1 MSTQAEL
8 EFKYSFLK
16 VRKEKDSILMGI
28 NPTNKYQHEL
38 LKAIKTL
45 NTIQHATKGMLF
57 TLNNTILEQ
66 LQLDLKTAATNLSSL
81 INNQLAAQVF
91 CFEYDAHNR
100 DLKVTGFF
108 ITHPSEEKSYSIFN

>member
-108 ITHPSEEKSYSIFN
+108 TTEIGRAHV

>member
-38 LKAIKTL
+38 LKSIKTL
-45 NTIQHATKGMLF
+45 N
-57 TLNNTILEQ
+57 
-66 LQLDLKTAATNLSSL
+66 S
-81 INNQLAAQVF
+81 
-91 CFEYDAHNR
+91 HNEC
-100 DLKVTGFF
+100 KFS
-108 ITHPSEEKSYSIFN
+108 H

>member
-38 LKAIKTL
+38 LKSIKTL
-45 NTIQHATKGMLF
+45 NTI
-57 TLNNTILEQ
+57 LER
-66 LQLDLKTAATNLSSL
+66 L
-81 INNQLAAQVF
+81 
-91 CFEYDAHNR
+91 
-100 DLKVTGFF
+100 TGC
-108 ITHPSEEKSYSIFN
+108 